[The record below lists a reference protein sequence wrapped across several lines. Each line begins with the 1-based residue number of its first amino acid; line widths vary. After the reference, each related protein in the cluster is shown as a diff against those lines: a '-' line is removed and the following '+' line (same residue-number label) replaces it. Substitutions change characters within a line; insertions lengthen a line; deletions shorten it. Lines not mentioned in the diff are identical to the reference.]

1 MRYSLDQAVRVRL
14 RRETGRRPSPRLRGR
29 VREGARQRETRQFT
43 LSPPLSRKRERE
55 QTACAARIRR
65 SHGRSHGRSW
75 VRSARSRVT
84 VNGKRYEEE
93 VEVRWTLADF
103 LRHQINLTGTHLG
116 CEHGVCGACTILLDG
131 RSARSCLMLAV
142 QANGHEIL
150 TVEGHRA
157 VARQAASA
165 AAGVPRA
172 SRPAVRLLHARHADH
187 AARIPARQSGPDRA
201 GGADRDLRQ
210 PVPLHRLPE
219 HRHRDAR
226 CREAAAGDANATQVR
241 HSNAVSRPRG
251 EGLG

>member
-1 MRYSLDQAVRVRL
+1 M
-14 RRETGRRPSPRLRGR
+14 G
-29 VREGARQRETRQFT
+29 ETRKIA
-43 LSPPLSRKRERE
+43 L
-55 QTACAARIRR
+55 
-65 SHGRSHGRSW
+65 
-75 VRSARSRVT
+75 T

-103 LRHQINLTGTHLG
+103 LRHQLGLTGTHLG

-142 QANGHEIL
+142 QAERPRDAHRR
-150 TVEGHRA
+150 GHRA
-157 VARQAASA
+157 LARQAASA

-210 PVPLHRLPE
+210 SVPLHRLPE
-219 HRHRDAR
+219 HRDRDAR
-226 CREAAAGDANATQVR
+226 CRQAAARTERNERHRHAWAPSLVGSGRGGAFGTMSEPRACHRFARPTSAKRWVPRAMSRHDDAQSLLDASWPFASTISAT
-241 HSNAVSRPRG
+241 G
-251 EGLG
+251 